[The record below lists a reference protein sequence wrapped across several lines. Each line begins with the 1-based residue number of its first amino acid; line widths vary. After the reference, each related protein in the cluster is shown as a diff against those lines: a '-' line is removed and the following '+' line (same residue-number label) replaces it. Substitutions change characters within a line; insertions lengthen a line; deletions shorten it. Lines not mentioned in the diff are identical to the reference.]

1 MRKIETNDFLI
12 LNLSELT
19 AKYRK
24 YQIRGLSHE
33 SDLYYPN
40 LKQIVRRL
48 SYSLKKPVTTIEID
62 EIPYLIVRA
71 DAPLIPTSMKVV
83 KGTVHFTQIGGEFT
97 LDYTKRSPEN
107 DAICQKFL
115 HFAISDELYKN
126 PELWQPKAGAPFFKN
141 EPTSSENGK
150 AHHLGFGF
158 KIVSRNGGLAI
169 RGHIANKYL
178 DEQPMPAILDSTIFE
193 KWRNRYVI
201 YRFGHRWYEAKAE
214 TLCDLNVLEYT
225 VPDDDGK
232 EIPLI
237 EYVAKHS
244 KKPLPPEVAKIPMDG
259 SVIGYKTNRREDRA
273 MPAGLCYQIYRA
285 SDEGMGGLHKKSLLS
300 PSIRI
305 NKAKGFVSYHLSR
318 VKFDQIGLKVSKTP
332 VEAERKL
339 FKFPDLLFG
348 NSKILSLRG
357 TPGAIKTTLE
367 NYGKMRLQLLSD
379 RRAGFYETDPL
390 GKQYLILPQSVIDS
404 YGEKFKSDLSDVMET
419 VFPQESR
426 FEPEIIAY
434 NDRVKKTL
442 PHQGNAI
449 REAIENHQP
458 LPGHAMIMIHP
469 ITKRD
474 PRDEDQ
480 LASVAVRKLAEFDVR
495 GAVIHSTTTAKS
507 YVMTRDKKGNP
518 CYVERN
524 DRRQRGVLKGYLQNV
539 VLNKIL
545 LNNERWAFVLATR
558 LHADLVIGIDV
569 KDNTAG
575 ITVIGSNG
583 EKIRS
588 FCRKSGQKE
597 QLTDAQ
603 IEQWLKKIIEDEVS
617 SRLKKGL
624 TTLRHIVIHRD
635 GQIWKREIKGA
646 EKAIKY
652 LKGTG
657 TLEPEASLTIVEIP
671 KNLQTPMRFFETE
684 EDRNGYVSIENP
696 EIGLYEILD
705 EKEGFVCTT
714 GRAFPRKGTV
724 EPLCVK
730 RVSGELS
737 IEQCMEDIFYLSALA
752 LTKPDDCSRYPLSI
766 KLNDRAL
773 TDAATEFNED
783 DLEYIGSDENE
794 EEEYESDGDFVRDV
808 RRSA

>member
-24 YQIRGLSHE
+24 YQIRGLNHE

-40 LKQIVRRL
+40 LNQIVRRL
-48 SYSLKKPVTTIEID
+48 RYLLKKPVMTIEKD
-62 EIPYLIVRA
+62 EVPYLIVRA
-71 DAPLIPTSMKVV
+71 DAAMIPTSMKVV
-83 KGTVHFTQIGGEFT
+83 KGTVYFSQIDDEFT
-97 LDYTKRSPEN
+97 LDYTERSPQN

-115 HFAISDELYKN
+115 QFAISDELYKN

-141 EPTSSENGK
+141 EPNSYEDGK

-158 KIVSRNGGLAI
+158 KIVARNGGLAI

-178 DEQPMPAILDSTIFE
+178 DEEPIPAILDSTAFE
-193 KWRNRYVI
+193 RWRNRYVI

-214 TLCDLNVLEYT
+214 TLLDLNVLECT

-237 EYVAKHS
+237 DYVAKHS
-244 KKPLPPEVAKIPMDG
+244 KKPLPPEIAKIPMDG
-259 SVIGYKTNRREDRA
+259 SVIGYKTNRNDDRA

-285 SDEGMGGLHKKSLLS
+285 NDEGMGRLHKKSLLS

-305 NKAKGFVSYHLSR
+305 KKAKGFVSYHLSR
-318 VKFDQIGLKVSKTP
+318 VKLGGIPLKVSLTP
-332 VEAERKL
+332 VEAERKMFDL
-339 FKFPDLLFG
+339 PDLLYG
-348 NSKILSLRG
+348 NSAILSLRR
-357 TPGAIKTTLE
+357 TPGAIQTTLE
-367 NYGKMRLQLLSD
+367 NYGKMRLQLLTE
-379 RRAGFYETDPL
+379 RRAGFYENDPL

-404 YGEKFKSDLSDVMET
+404 FGEKFKSDLSDVMEKF
-419 VFPQESR
+419 FPQESR

-434 NDRVKKTL
+434 NDRVKRTL

-449 REAIENHQP
+449 REAIENYQP
-458 LPGHAMIMIHP
+458 MPGHAVIMIHP
-469 ITKRD
+469 VTKRN

-495 GAVIHSTTTAKS
+495 GAVIHSTTTARS
-507 YVMTRDKKGNP
+507 YVMGRDKEGNP

-524 DRRQRGVLKGYLQNV
+524 DRRQRGILKGYLQNV

-558 LHADLVIGIDV
+558 LNADIVIGIDV

-583 EKIRS
+583 EKIKS
-588 FCRKSGQKE
+588 FCRESQQRE
-597 QLTDAQ
+597 QLTEEQ
-603 IEQWLKKIIEDEVS
+603 IEGWLKKIIEKEVV
-617 SRLKKGL
+617 SRRKKGL
-624 TTLRHIVIHRD
+624 PPLRHIVIHRD
-635 GQIWKREIKGA
+635 GQMWKCEINGA
-646 EKAIKY
+646 EKAVKD
-652 LKGTG
+652 LKSAG
-657 TLEPEASLTIVEIP
+657 TLESVASLTIVEIP
-671 KNLQTPMRFFETE
+671 KNLQTPMRFFETKE
-684 EDRNGYVSIENP
+684 SENGYDSIENP

-714 GRAFPRKGTV
+714 GRVFPRKGTV

-730 RVSGELS
+730 RVSGDLS
-737 IEQCMEDIFYLSALA
+737 IEQCLEDVFYLSVLA

-783 DLEYIGSDENE
+783 ELEYVGSDESE
-794 EEEYESDGDFVRDV
+794 EEEYESDSDFVRNV